1 MRRRTA
7 RFPRTVVAPL
17 SIAALCV
24 SGLGGALAAVQA
36 PPHNVCTGG
45 DPIRDES
52 PVSVSLTVSS
62 SGVVEHA
69 DAVWRLSK
77 PGQGTCPPVGFVYY
91 AIDNGVVGRRPESI
105 SVLEL
110 VSFNPPLPT
119 PTAAILLMADGV
131 EKSRRPWRMFET
143 AMTQISNGGPVPTA
157 VGGVIP
163 FNANLPEGGPDTGL
177 ASLIDGMGSGSV
189 QSLELR
195 LIGAKGRIINNRIY
209 DLSDP
214 PVFKPGALDPAMKDA
229 LAKASAPDHCAK
241 PPGG

>member
-1 MRRRTA
+1 VTRLLTI
-7 RFPRTVVAPL
+7 VAL
-17 SIAALCV
+17 SV
-24 SGLGGALAAVQA
+24 SGLGGALAAVQS
-36 PPHNVCTGG
+36 PPHNICTGG

-52 PVSVSLTVSS
+52 PVSVTLTVSS
-62 SGVVEHA
+62 SGVVEHSA
-69 DAVWRLSK
+69 AVWRLSK
-77 PGQGTCPPVGFVYY
+77 PGQATSPPIAFVYY
-91 AIDNGVVGRRPESI
+91 PVDNGVVGRRPESI

-119 PTAAILLMADGV
+119 PTASILLLVDGV
-131 EKSRRPWRMFET
+131 EKTRRPWRMFET

-163 FNANLPEGGPDTGL
+163 FNANLPEGAPDTGL
-177 ASLIDGMGSGSV
+177 ASLIDGIGSGSV

-195 LIGAKGRIINNRIY
+195 LIGAKGRIINNRTY

-214 PVFKPGALDPAMKDA
+214 PVFKPGALDQVMKDA
-229 LAKASAPDHCAK
+229 LAKARAPDHCAA